1 MLNPRRKK
9 DNSPCGRELE
19 PARPPSR
26 GRLWAFRLVALFL
39 PVIVLAALEIGLRV
53 GGYGFDTNFFR
64 QVTIGGEDYYVQN
77 DDFSYRF
84 FPRETARNPGVLR
97 MPVHKAAGTYRIFIF
112 GESAAMGDPEP
123 AYGAGRYLEMLLRDR
138 FPGVKFEIV
147 NTAFTAIN
155 SHVIVPIAQ
164 ECARRDGD
172 LWIIYMGN
180 NEMVGPFGAATVFG
194 MRAPPLIYVR
204 LALAIQQTRTGQF
217 FTALARAINHRGA
230 KSTSWGGM
238 QMFMQNQVS
247 PDSPLKENVYRNFQ
261 KNLEDILQAG
271 LGSGAK
277 VLLNTVAVNLK
288 DSPPF
293 ASMVNSNLPAA
304 DRDQAGRFYADGQ
317 AAEAQGDFKDAVSD
331 YEQAGKIDSQS
342 ADLQFHWGKCLL
354 ALNELSS
361 AREHLQ
367 LACDR
372 DALPFR
378 TDSRLNQLIADEAK
392 RMAGEKLK
400 FFDAAAALAAEAPEG
415 VSGEETFY
423 EHVHFD
429 FDGSYRL
436 ALAWAQQVETMLPA
450 DAQKRADWLS
460 QDACEQMLGLSD
472 WNRALVVEH
481 MITRMQSPPLN
492 GQSDNSRRLK
502 RLQDRDQSVHARM
515 DTNDMVSARSN
526 FVKQLAERPDDFT
539 LHENFALFLQS
550 IGDVAGTVSEWRRV
564 HDLIPHDYLPYFQ
577 LGRVLGLAAQWPEA
591 ESCLRTAVAIHPSLT
606 EGWAELGNVLA
617 GQGKWEPA
625 LASYKVAREQR
636 PQDGQTVFHMGM
648 VYEKMGQSGRAVELY
663 REAIQLNP
671 GDWQSHFE
679 LGGKLDA
686 AGQLDG
692 AREEFEAAMKLNPG
706 YSRTHF
712 NYGVILAKQ
721 GRLADAEH
729 EFEEALRLE
738 PAYKNAQ
745 ESLAKVHILEQQRSN
760 GN

>member
-1 MLNPRRKK
+1 
-9 DNSPCGRELE
+9 
-19 PARPPSR
+19 
-26 GRLWAFRLVALFL
+26 
-39 PVIVLAALEIGLRV
+39 
-53 GGYGFDTNFFR
+53 
-64 QVTIGGEDYYVQN
+64 
-77 DDFSYRF
+77 
-84 FPRETARNPGVLR
+84 
-97 MPVHKAAGTYRIFIF
+97 
-112 GESAAMGDPEP
+112 
-123 AYGAGRYLEMLLRDR
+123 
-138 FPGVKFEIV
+138 
-147 NTAFTAIN
+147 
-155 SHVIVPIAQ
+155 
-164 ECARRDGD
+164 
-172 LWIIYMGN
+172 
-180 NEMVGPFGAATVFG
+180 
-194 MRAPPLIYVR
+194 
-204 LALAIQQTRTGQF
+204 
-217 FTALARAINHRGA
+217 
-230 KSTSWGGM
+230 
-238 QMFMQNQVS
+238 
-247 PDSPLKENVYRNFQ
+247 
-261 KNLEDILQAG
+261 
-271 LGSGAK
+271 
-277 VLLNTVAVNLK
+277 
-288 DSPPF
+288 
-293 ASMVNSNLPAA
+293 
-304 DRDQAGRFYADGQ
+304 
-317 AAEAQGDFKDAVSD
+317 
-331 YEQAGKIDSQS
+331 
-342 ADLQFHWGKCLL
+342 
-354 ALNELSS
+354 
-361 AREHLQ
+361 
-367 LACDR
+367 
-372 DALPFR
+372 
-378 TDSRLNQLIADEAK
+378 
-392 RMAGEKLK
+392 
-400 FFDAAAALAAEAPEG
+400 
-415 VSGEETFY
+415 
-423 EHVHFD
+423 
-429 FDGSYRL
+429 
-436 ALAWAQQVETMLPA
+436 MLPA

-515 DTNDMVSARSN
+515 DTNDMMSARSN